1 LINTNKNIGEYF
13 RRKFTDEYIPSVYTE
28 GITVRKKIIK
38 KNKKN
43 NDMLFL
49 STELPMKFIT
59 SVKSLVNCEHYSSY
73 QLQRESSTENFI
85 SIFQRVLKLFTFQL
99 YCSLQKKTQLL
110 S

>member
-28 GITVRKKIIK
+28 GITVRKKII
-38 KNKKN
+38 KKN

-73 QLQRESSTENFI
+73 QLQRESSTEKFI

-99 YCSLQKKTQLL
+99 YCSLQKKKTQLL